1 MLTAAAVVV
10 CALDL
15 LGRSGSTAPIKFLDT
30 PPITVS
36 RNAEGFVTRNPD
48 TIYLITSTT
57 AFETARRG
65 FGERGV
71 RDACRH
77 LAGVIVHEEWHLRH
91 GGDEESAYLAQL
103 TALTALG
110 ADSGTLS
117 AVRRSMQFVVDRE
130 KARRSKLLL
139 ASR

>member
-1 MLTAAAVVV
+1 MSKRGGN
-10 CALDL
+10 CARKLNIWPHKKRPRL
-15 LGRSGSTAPIKFLDT
+15 FRNGR
-30 PPITVS
+30 